1 MSSMLQ
7 EIAIKAGVSVRTVC
21 RVLTNTPYVSAGTRR
36 KVLAVAEELGY
47 IPGSEITRPRRAR
60 TGTIG
65 LVFPYTA
72 EFVFGDPHLLVFTR
86 GVEEFL
92 GQQGFHLALFPA
104 RSAAH
109 PSDGLDRLL
118 ESPYVD
124 GAIIVHRDEI
134 EEASVRLRHR
144 ALPIVVLGY
153 RSPWGTDNTVHA
165 NNRQGALYAV
175 RHLLALGHRRIGV
188 IHAAVPLTDLSERM
202 AGYRQALAEARI
214 AFDPGLVVYG
224 DLTETGGMRAVA
236 ALLRLPLPPT
246 AVLAF
251 NDRMALGAL
260 HGLKQAGYRVP
271 EDIAVVGFDDI
282 PMAAM
287 ADPPL
292 TTVRQ
297 PAQEM
302 GTVAARMIV
311 GLIEGKID
319 RFPAL
324 VLPALLVVRRSC
336 GAEAKLS
343 GPLSLPAAR

>member
-1 MSSMLQ
+1 MSSTLD

-21 RVLTNTPYVSAGTRR
+21 RVLTNTPYVSAATRR
-36 KVLAVAEELGY
+36 KVLAVVDALGY
-47 IPGSEITRPRRAR
+47 VPGSEIIRTPRVR
-60 TGTIG
+60 TGTVG

-72 EFVFGDPHLLVFTR
+72 EFVFNDPHLLVFTR

-92 GQQGFHLALFPA
+92 GQHDFHLALFPT

-109 PSDGLDRLL
+109 PADGLNRLL

-124 GAIIVHRDEI
+124 GAIIVHRHEI
-134 EEASVRLRHR
+134 EEAGMRLRHR

-175 RHLLALGHRRIGV
+175 RHLLAQGHRRIGV

-214 AFDPGLVVYG
+214 AFDPTLVVYG
-224 DLTETGGMRAVA
+224 DLTEAGGVCAMET
-236 ALLRLPLPPT
+236 LLKLPTPPT
-246 AVLAF
+246 AVFAF
-251 NDRMALGAL
+251 NDRMALGAI
-260 HGLKQAGYRVP
+260 HALKQAGYRVP
-271 EDIAVVGFDDI
+271 EDMAVVGFDDI
-282 PMAAM
+282 PLAAM

-297 PAQEM
+297 PAHEM

-336 GAEAKLS
+336 GS
-343 GPLSLPAAR
+343 G